1 MADDEL
7 VNSTGFLSKSFDVST
22 NIVNGEVY
30 THTHTV
36 TIFFFTASGT
46 IGNI

>member
-1 MADDEL
+1 MADDKL

-22 NIVNGEVY
+22 NIVNGEVL
-30 THTHTV
+30 
-36 TIFFFTASGT
+36 TIFSFTASGT